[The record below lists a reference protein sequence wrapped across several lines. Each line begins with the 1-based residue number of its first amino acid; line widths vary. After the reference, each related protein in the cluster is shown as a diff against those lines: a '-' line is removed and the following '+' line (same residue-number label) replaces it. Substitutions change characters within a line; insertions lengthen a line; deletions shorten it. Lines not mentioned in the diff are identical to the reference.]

1 MTKQACYTPEKF
13 KSFTPNEQHKAIHKL
28 SCALELS
35 LNDTFERKR
44 LISHILEL
52 SSLAEQ
58 PLDGDTA
65 QFLDCLAPDISPYT
79 VLQKLNDFHGAALR
93 KDNQLSIRTG
103 DGNPLPNPLA
113 KQKASGITLICD
125 NLRSVFNVGSIFR
138 SAECLGIGEILLC
151 GITPLP
157 THPNLPKTAMGTES
171 LVAWRH
177 FDHTSEAIMSCKQQG
192 MHIYALETVQGA
204 QSVFSA
210 VYNYPMALVL
220 GNESLGINPEHLALC
235 DSFISLPQL
244 GWKNSLNVGVATA
257 CTLYQII
264 FGDQHE

>member
-1 MTKQACYTPEKF
+1 MNKRPFYSPEKF
-13 KSFTPNEQHKAIHKL
+13 KSFTPSEQHKAINKL

-35 LNDTFERKR
+35 LNDASERQG

-52 SSLAEQ
+52 CLLAEQ
-58 PLDGDTA
+58 PFADDISRFLDG
-65 QFLDCLAPDISPYT
+65 LSPNISPFT
-79 VLQKLNDFHGAALR
+79 LLQKLNDFHCAALR

-103 DGNPLPNPLA
+103 DGNPIPNPIA
-113 KQKASGITLICD
+113 KQKAGGITLICD

-138 SAECLGIGEILLC
+138 SAECLGIAEILLC

-171 LVAWRH
+171 LVKWRH
-177 FDHTSEAIMSCKQQG
+177 FTHTQEAIESCKQQG
-192 MHIYALETVQGA
+192 MHIYALETVEGA
-204 QSVFSA
+204 VSVFQAQYSF
-210 VYNYPMALVL
+210 PLALVL
-220 GNESLGINPEHLALC
+220 GNESLGINPANLALC

-264 FGDQHE
+264 FGETHE